1 MPLPLILPT
10 NTLGWNLCSCRIVIK
25 ELGVTSKT
33 SMLFLVLM
41 RIGEA
46 PPPPLLPLL
55 ILESGL
61 ILAIYIIFPPKVPL
75 SLGTIVGKA

>member
-1 MPLPLILPT
+1 
-10 NTLGWNLCSCRIVIK
+10 
-25 ELGVTSKT
+25 
-33 SMLFLVLM
+33 M